1 MSIKEVVNAK
11 QSPWQ
16 NPFVERSIGSIR
28 RECLDHVV
36 ALGEGHL
43 RRVLR
48 EYVAYYNESRCH
60 MALDGNAPE
69 PRAVAHGD
77 GPVVATPF
85 LGGLHHRY
93 SRAA

>member
-1 MSIKEVVNAK
+1 M
-11 QSPWQ
+11 
-16 NPFVERSIGSIR
+16 R
-28 RECLDHVV
+28 RFLDLL
-36 ALGEGHL
+36 ALVRALSTL

-69 PRAVAHGD
+69 PRTNEACD
-77 GPVVATPF
+77 RPVVAKPV
-85 LGGLHHRY
+85 LGGLHYRY